1 MNRKIYNFLWF
12 IKTQIG
18 INPLTFINSLK
29 FSIKYLVDLY
39 KFKKIYRGRISIKPS
54 LQDFND
60 QSGKISEYTVQDL
73 FVAQKIFL
81 SKPKHHVDIGSRV
94 DGFITNISTF
104 MKVEIFDIRE
114 LKSFN
119 PNITSKKVDIFS
131 NLIPEN
137 YTKSLSCLHT
147 IEHFGLGRYG
157 DDIIHNGLERG
168 LAQLSKILKKDGLL
182 YLSTPVGNE
191 MVEFNSNWIFDLKKI
206 IDVSKTHDLQVLEI
220 FILNKKNN
228 LFKQIN
234 IDEINYEKLN
244 QQLYNLSLIIFNKI

>member
-18 INPLTFINSLK
+18 INPIAFINSLK

-39 KFKKIYRGRISIKPS
+39 KFKKIYRGSISLKPS

-73 FVAQKIFL
+73 FVAQKVFL
-81 SKPKHHVDIGSRV
+81 SNPKHHVDIGSRV

-119 PNITSKKVDIFS
+119 PNIISKKIDIFS
-131 NLIPEN
+131 NFIPEN

-206 IDVSKTHDLQVLEI
+206 IDISKTHDLHVSEI
-220 FILNKKNN
+220 FILNKENN
-228 LFKQIN
+228 LFEQIN
-234 IDEINYEKLN
+234 TDEIDYEKLN
-244 QQLYNLSLIIFNKI
+244 QQSYNLSLIIFNKI